1 MKTLLLFSLLLLI
14 GILSSLS
21 LTATNIIIFKY
32 PGNVIILDCSSK
44 VVFIPKCV
52 THIEVNVSYVNNG
65 SCRIILSRLPANI
78 SFIYRPQGVIKF
90 SEPFNSKIIIEL
102 PYCTKI
108 EYINTPPLS
117 FNISNGKIFMTFY
130 SGNVTILYYINEQNR
145 NNIIYNPFLYLSI
158 ISTVG
163 SIMIIYKIMKGR
175 SKIEVQTQ
183 EIDERD
189 KKIIMAIKSGADNLT
204 KIAELSSLP
213 RTTVYRRVK
222 KLVSLGIINEIRE
235 NGKVR
240 YEIKGDKN
248 EKGK

>member
-14 GILSSLS
+14 GISSSLS

-65 SCRIILSRLPANI
+65 SCRIILSRLPANL

-102 PYCTKI
+102 PCCAKI

-145 NNIIYNPFLYLSI
+145 NNIIYNPFLYLGI

-189 KKIIMAIKSGADNLT
+189 KKIIEAIKSGADNLT